1 MRSEEDAKRSEE
13 NGNLSKQLDFT
24 SEQVAGVISTQDQL
38 GKQLTAVAADVVTT
52 KLTVNQLQRDQA
64 QAHVHA
70 LEERARKRKEKAKEE
85 DEREIKEM
93 REFKEKQ
100 EMADAERQ
108 LNIELQEQQRLCNA
122 QLLQGA
128 TQEILAGQEQQSTR
142 IIGAVHKVG
151 EDNSKEVY
159 AYLKAANEQHAEES
173 GGLASLLKIA
183 RLGQPPGPPRDGKL
197 GLGAAPGVTTEPTA
211 RYERLRCCC
220 GAAPKTR
227 ILQHSPRR
235 LAKMAV
241 EAALIAKAPA
251 PFFSVAPPP
260 TLGLEAP
267 VAPAAPAAPTAPA
280 AAELGVTAT
289 TATPARGR
297 SVRNAAS
304 AKASRGDAAVG
315 EHIKRHKRGATA
327 ADENAPLNTP
337 AKVPAS
343 AARATRSVRKP

>member
-1 MRSEEDAKRSEE
+1 
-13 NGNLSKQLDFT
+13 
-24 SEQVAGVISTQDQL
+24 
-38 GKQLTAVAADVVTT
+38 
-52 KLTVNQLQRDQA
+52 
-64 QAHVHA
+64 
-70 LEERARKRKEKAKEE
+70 
-85 DEREIKEM
+85 
-93 REFKEKQ
+93 
-100 EMADAERQ
+100 
-108 LNIELQEQQRLCNA
+108 
-122 QLLQGA
+122 
-128 TQEILAGQEQQSTR
+128 
-142 IIGAVHKVG
+142 
-151 EDNSKEVY
+151 
-159 AYLKAANEQHAEES
+159 
-173 GGLASLLKIA
+173 
-183 RLGQPPGPPRDGKL
+183 
-197 GLGAAPGVTTEPTA
+197 
-211 RYERLRCCC
+211 
-220 GAAPKTR
+220 
-227 ILQHSPRR
+227 
-235 LAKMAV
+235 MAV

-267 VAPAAPAAPTAPA
+267 VAPAAPAAPA